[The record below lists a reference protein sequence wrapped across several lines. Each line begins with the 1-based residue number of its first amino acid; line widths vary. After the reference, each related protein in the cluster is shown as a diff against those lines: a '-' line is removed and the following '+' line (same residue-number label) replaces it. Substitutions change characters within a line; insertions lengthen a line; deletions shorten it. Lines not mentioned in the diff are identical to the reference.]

1 MQSTEKTSHPNR
13 SIVKTIIA
21 IQLFSAL
28 LLSLS
33 CGTVDMNFHTRVK
46 PSGDIIQEITIAS
59 TGMMTSLVDAQL
71 ISGMENEGW
80 QVERT
85 TSGETT
91 TVVSTKEFS
100 RSSDLVVP
108 GFLDD
113 RQSDN
118 FKFYIKN
125 YFVFKEYYF
134 ELTIPEDNSVN
145 REVSEDNQVGGS
157 DLISDE
163 MLESMFKFSWTVTLP
178 GKIID
183 TNADLVSGN
192 SATWNFP
199 YSSMGSSR
207 VITLNT
213 RYINWLVIGII
224 GGSMALIVLLVFIL
238 KRPKEEYV
246 YSGTGQQPMYQ
257 QTMNRFSTNCS
268 VCGYPNPPGKKFCVN
283 CGRNLSERDAQQPA
297 SSASQ
302 SQCRTC
308 GYVNPA
314 NSKFCGSC
322 GQSLLSTGK
331 PGCVNSGQLYICPGC
346 GSSVYFGTN
355 PCPYCGSRMR
365 WR

>member
-1 MQSTEKTSHPNR
+1 MLSMEKTGRLNR
-13 SIVKTIIA
+13 SIVKVIIVL
-21 IQLFSAL
+21 QLFLAL
-28 LLSLS
+28 LLSLG
-33 CGTVDMNFHTRVK
+33 CGTIDMNFHTRVK
-46 PSGDIIQEITIAS
+46 PSGNILQEITIAS
-59 TGMMTSLVDAQL
+59 TGMMTSIVDAQ
-71 ISGMENEGW
+71 IMSDMEDEGW
-80 QVERT
+80 QVERS

-91 TVVSTKEFS
+91 TVVSTREFS
-100 RSSDLVVP
+100 RNSQLAVP
-108 GFLDD
+108 GFLGED
-113 RQSDN
+113 QSDN
-118 FKFYIKN
+118 FKFNIKN
-125 YFVFKEYYF
+125 YLVFKEYYF
-134 ELTIPEDNSVN
+134 ELTIPESNSVN
-145 REVSEDNQVGGS
+145 REASADNQDEGS
-157 DLISDE
+157 NLISDE

-183 TNADLVSGN
+183 TNADQVSGN

-207 VITLNT
+207 SIMMQS

-224 GGSMALIVLLVFIL
+224 GGSIALIILLVFIL

-246 YSGTGQQPMYQ
+246 YSGTKQQPVYQ
-257 QTMNRFSTNCS
+257 QTMNRFSVNCS

-283 CGRNLSERDAQQPA
+283 CGNNLSVTRTQQTTPPVG
-297 SSASQ
+297 Q

-314 NSKFCGSC
+314 NSRFCGSC

-331 PGCVNSGQLYICPGC
+331 PGWVNSGQLYICPGC